1 MKRVIYFC
9 AIVAG
14 FFLLTGNSFGQSVVK
29 ETRDV
34 SGFTGV
40 SFGLAGDLVIKF
52 GSSCNVVLEGDSKY
66 IKDIET
72 VVRNGKLVIRR
83 DNFGM
88 FNNEKVNVYI
98 TMQEVKSLGLSGSG
112 RAAVEGTVKTDVL
125 ELSVSGSGKISIPEV
140 FSNEMNCSISGSGDI
155 NVVSGQVG
163 KADLSISGSGGYV
176 GDNVV
181 IKDFRAGISGS
192 GSCSCNVSESLN
204 ASISGSGNVVYSGNP
219 KINVRSSG
227 SGHVR
232 SR

>member
-9 AIVAG
+9 AIIAG
-14 FFLLTGNSFGQSVVK
+14 LILLTGNSSGQSVVK

-40 SFGLAGDLVIKF
+40 SFGMAGNLVIKL
-52 GSSCNVVLEGDSKY
+52 GSSYNVVLEGDSKY
-66 IKDIET
+66 IRDIET
-72 VVRNGKLVIRR
+72 TIRNGRLVIRR

-88 FNNEKVNVYI
+88 FNNERVNVYI
-98 TMQEVKSLGLSGSG
+98 TMPEVKSLGLSGSG
-112 RAAVEGTVKTDVL
+112 KATVEGTLKTDIL
-125 ELSVSGSGKISIPEV
+125 DLSVSGSGKISVPEV
-140 FSNEMNCSISGSGDI
+140 VVNEMNCSISGSGDI
-155 NVVSGQVG
+155 YVEGGHVG

-181 IKDFRAGISGS
+181 IKDFKAGISGS